1 MNCPIVALIYTVLDP
16 PCTTD
21 ATPHLVPESSLATQ
35 PVNSSTKPP
44 GRRLRYARRY
54 GKKLVFS
61 PSTTCRFTVVLAR
74 RGEPPPCRHCAVPPS
89 SQVDSPLTAVTER
102 VNARQLW
109 RHDSANQLWLW
120 VICSTGHK
128 AFNRVIRNVSFTVKQ
143 CHKVNTVECLG
154 KVEKN
159 TSRVLS
165 VFQSLDN
172 HIDKWHNCLSITFS
186 ETKWVTRKLTVYP

>member
-1 MNCPIVALIYTVLDP
+1 MR
-16 PCTTD
+16 
-21 ATPHLVPESSLATQ
+21 E
-35 PVNSSTKPP
+35 
-44 GRRLRYARRY
+44 GMARNWS
-54 GKKLVFS
+54 F
-61 PSTTCRFTVVLAR
+61 
-74 RGEPPPCRHCAVPPS
+74 PPPRLVGSQWCSRAEVSRRHCAVPS
-89 SQVDSPLTAVTER
+89 GSQVDSPLTAVTER

-120 VICSTGHK
+120 VICSTVNK
-128 AFNRVIRNVSFTVKQ
+128 AFNRVLRNVSLTVKQ

-165 VFQSLDN
+165 VLQSLYN

-186 ETKWVTRKLTVYP
+186 EMGYKKVDCLSITFLKTVS